1 LQLTELTMSETSQRQ
16 TTSQDR
22 PTDLRERDPGRERS
36 RVAERYEAH
45 RRWIGGEPDDP
56 CCRGFD

>member
-1 LQLTELTMSETSQRQ
+1 LQLTQLIMSDTQQRQ
-16 TTSQDR
+16 TTSQTR
-22 PTDLRERDPGRERS
+22 PNDPRERDPGRERT
-36 RVAERYEAH
+36 RVAERFEAH

>member
-1 LQLTELTMSETSQRQ
+1 MSDSKQ
-16 TTSQDR
+16 R
-22 PTDLRERDPGRERS
+22 PTTAQLRTIEAQERDAGRERT
-36 RVAERYEAH
+36 RVAERAEAH

>member
-1 LQLTELTMSETSQRQ
+1 MNDSQPRQ
-16 TTSQDR
+16 TTSQHR
-22 PTDLRERDPGRERS
+22 PTDPRERDPGRDRERS